1 MTLDPTLIPNF
12 YKNKTLFVTG
22 ATGFL
27 GKVLLEKLLR
37 SLPNIKQIYVLVR
50 TKPGI
55 TIQER
60 LNNEVFK
67 SKIFDRMINDNFDK
81 NMDNFLRYVHSK
93 VTPIAGDML
102 GHRNNLDIV
111 PSDIDQIVKNGGI
124 DIVFHSAAT
133 VDFTE
138 RIDIAIDINVLGP
151 LRLLT
156 MAKNAPTNTKI
167 V

>member
-12 YKNKTLFVTG
+12 YKNKTIFVTG

-50 TKPGI
+50 PKPGI

-81 NMDNFLRYVHSK
+81 NMDNFFTICSFK
-93 VTPIAGDML
+93 
-102 GHRNNLDIV
+102 
-111 PSDIDQIVKNGGI
+111 SD
-124 DIVFHSAAT
+124 T
-133 VDFTE
+133 YC
-138 RIDIAIDINVLGP
+138 R
-151 LRLLT
+151 
-156 MAKNAPTNTKI
+156 
-167 V
+167 